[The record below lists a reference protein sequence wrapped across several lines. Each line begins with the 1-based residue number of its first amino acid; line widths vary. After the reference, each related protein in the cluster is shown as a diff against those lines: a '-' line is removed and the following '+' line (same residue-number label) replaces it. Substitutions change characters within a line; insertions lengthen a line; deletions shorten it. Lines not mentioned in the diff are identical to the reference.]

1 MDPSDAEPGYYWST
15 DLATF
20 VKVEEDWRVL
30 LLEDETGAG
39 YTDRTALEGNLIP
52 VEPPTRR

>member
-15 DLATF
+15 DLETF
-20 VKVEEDWRVL
+20 VKVEAEWKVL

-39 YTDRTALEGNLIP
+39 YTDRTALEGPLIP
-52 VEPPTRR
+52 VDPPR